1 MSYQSSRSVLAEM
14 NNVNNHNS
22 SYAGSNNDENVH
34 NTSRTLPVELK
45 LFMMHFVGKGPA
57 RTLVRSHC
65 IELKKG
71 SILSWKGGSIIRCTQ
86 TSSKANSYHERGC
99 RLCQGAEESI
109 SIRDNQNW
117 QHE

>member
-22 SYAGSNNDENVH
+22 SYAGFNKDENVH

-45 LFMMHFVGKGPA
+45 LFMMHFVGKEPA

-65 IELKKG
+65 IELKKKAV
-71 SILSWKGGSIIRCTQ
+71 SCHEIEDPLSDVLRNHLKPTPITN
-86 TSSKANSYHERGC
+86 TAAVYAKVLKHP
-99 RLCQGAEESI
+99 
-109 SIRDNQNW
+109 D
-117 QHE
+117 